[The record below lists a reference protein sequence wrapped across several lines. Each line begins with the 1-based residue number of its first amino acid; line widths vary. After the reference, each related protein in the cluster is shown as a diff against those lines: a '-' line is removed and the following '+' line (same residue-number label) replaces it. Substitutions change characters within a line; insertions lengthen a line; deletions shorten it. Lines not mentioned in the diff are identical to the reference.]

1 MREPKLV
8 RKGGRWVARAYLGR
22 DANGSQIRP
31 SKTFPGD
38 MTESEARAAALEWAE
53 SLAANG
59 HASARLVDIL
69 AEYVDDLEAK
79 GRAPRTIVQYRWM
92 LDILAPLLKGMLARD
107 LEVGRASAIERALL
121 ERPSKRGKPLSRR
134 SVLTVH
140 RFLSAAYKQMVR
152 EGTVASN
159 PFDWVEPPRPN
170 RLEAEFLTEA
180 DMPVLSEAVEREMEG
195 EGFDAAVAYAAYLSL
210 HEGVRLGEALA
221 LRERDVFPRQGY
233 LHVCG
238 TVDDTTS
245 PPVRKDVTKG
255 RRSRNVATAPEVMET
270 VRSRLTGKP
279 TRPLVTV
286 DGSVMRPTCV
296 GRAFKRLARR
306 LDLPPRFTFH
316 DLRHT
321 HAAWCL
327 MHGVDV
333 KTLSERLG
341 HADEATT
348 LRIYA
353 HVLPGRDMA
362 AAEAFERAVDPV
374 WG

>member
-38 MTESEARAAALEWAE
+38 MTEPEARAAALEWAE

-69 AEYVDDLEAK
+69 AEYVDDLETK

-121 ERPSKRGKPLSRR
+121 ERPSKRGKPLSRQ

-159 PFDWVEPPRPN
+159 PFDWVEPPRPD

-286 DGSVMRPTCV
+286 DGSLMRPTSV

-316 DLRHT
+316 ALRHT

-341 HADEATT
+341 HANEATT